1 MPDLLRKIRNIMVL
15 RTARIMAN
23 RISHYAPGPAP
34 KTIGIGPIII
44 APPPLAFPVFLLFDR
59 RRSAVATI
67 MISIPAK
74 AKAVPRL

>member
-1 MPDLLRKIRNIMVL
+1 MTNTMRSVVRTIEISRAVL
-15 RTARIMAN
+15 
-23 RISHYAPGPAP
+23 SDYLSVP

-44 APPPLAFPVFLLFDR
+44 APPPLAFPAFLLFDR

-67 MISIPAK
+67 MISISAK